1 MEIKTAYTDLIDRS
15 VSGTQRKTLK
25 SEGNVSGFKNLLKNR
40 DQKKQTEDKG
50 KDIQTVSEAALPY
63 NNGTVSDPLKEEQS
77 LGKQGELGVQSPGE
91 DGSVT
96 KDQLAGEENI
106 ALFGTIDPMSLFRS
120 MEVNGQKGT
129 GESADSGENMAG
141 MIGASEK
148 VSGFLL
154 KGQDLMPKSDSVT
167 GSEILNQGEE
177 QISSLQQEGTEKSF
191 ENVML
196 GDAHKKAGISLSE
209 DNGEDLKPS
218 GSEKEDAG
226 LQNMVDA
233 IRSRIP
239 QSSDGIHSSKQDIV
253 TVSVNESNPQELE
266 ARLSEQILSQIRTGN
281 QNLELQLEPHNLGK
295 ILLKISYHRDQV
307 NVSIVCSES
316 KTLKLISQSAG
327 EIGSMLENN
336 MERPFQVVVDKQ
348 QADYLDNQQHGRQ
361 EGGQNQHQNQQKG
374 SDEHRED
381 FLQKLR
387 LGILDSDQEEYF
399 GKII

>member
-1 MEIKTAYTDLIDRS
+1 MEMKTAYTDLVDRS
-15 VSGTQRKTLK
+15 VSGTQKKTLK
-25 SEGNVSGFKNLLKNR
+25 SEGNVSGFKSLLKNR
-40 DQKKQTEDKG
+40 DQKKQAEDKG
-50 KDIQTVSEAALPY
+50 KDIQTVSEATLPY
-63 NNGTVSDPLKEEQS
+63 NNGTASEPLKEEQS
-77 LGKQGELGVQSPGE
+77 LGKQGVLGVQSPGE
-91 DGSVT
+91 DGFVT
-96 KDQLAGEENI
+96 KDQLASEENA

-129 GESADSGENMAG
+129 GESADSSENMAE
-141 MIGASEK
+141 MIAASEK

-167 GSEILNQGEE
+167 GSEISNQGEE
-177 QISSLQQEGTEKSF
+177 QISSLQQEGTERSF
-191 ENVML
+191 ENL
-196 GDAHKKAGISLSE
+196 IFGDAHKKAGISLSE

-239 QSSDGIHSSKQDIV
+239 QSSDGIHNSKQDIV

-266 ARLSEQILSQIRTGN
+266 TRLSEQILSQIRTGN

-316 KTLKLISQSAG
+316 KTLKLISQSAS

-374 SDEHRED
+374 SDDHRED